1 MLAFVEARGV
11 LVFCVLD
18 IGVVCGAA
26 LGLVFDLQG
35 IRSANCCEWIHA
47 EARWTKA
54 ASTYS
59 GAVFVLTC

>member
-1 MLAFVEARGV
+1 M
-11 LVFCVLD
+11 FCVLD

-35 IRSANCCEWIHA
+35 IRSANCCECIHA